1 MMSTGEESVSTF
13 KSISKRELLQ
23 SLYDRGST
31 PLRSAN
37 YTQDVQDF
45 LLERFRISPDSE
57 AADVVHAGSVVLA
70 ADVVP
75 VAAVVPAAADGPV
88 SCALPSS
95 RVAHWTGYV

>member
-23 SLYDRGST
+23 SLYERGKT
-31 PLRSAN
+31 PLKSDN

-57 AADVVHAGSVVLA
+57 AADVVHAKGIVHHMF
-70 ADVVP
+70 
-75 VAAVVPAAADGPV
+75 
-88 SCALPSS
+88 S
-95 RVAHWTGYV
+95 RVWNIQIYEIFFVLLFYKV